1 MIEEIFAS
9 AEVTKNNEADSSD
22 RGNSYEDK
30 FPLGTL
36 DKLNQDK
43 LEPQSPRSFRKSKSS
58 GGDTAW
64 SKCYRVTVV
73 CVVLLCVL
81 LLTAVT
87 LLWIKYNILKTEII
101 QLKTSNNNLTIERD
115 QLQTSN
121 NNLTI
126 ERDQLQTSN
135 NNLTIERDQLQTS
148 YSNLTRERV
157 EVQRDRDKFPRT
169 LVDLN
174 KASCFNSKLYVMS
187 NEKKNWTE
195 SRQDCMNKGADLV
208 IINSA
213 EEQDFITEQLQGG
226 HAWIGLSDRDTEK
239 VWKWVDGTP
248 VTPGFSKW
256 GPNQPDNQKGD
267 EDCGMTGYPDEQH
280 WNDSPCSLKLFWICE
295 KRT

>member
-1 MIEEIFAS
+1 MFEGIYAN
-9 AEVTKNNEADSSD
+9 AEVTENNEADSSD
-22 RGNSYEDK
+22 SENSYEDV
-30 FPLGTL
+30 FV
-36 DKLNQDK
+36 NHDK

-126 ERDQLQTSN
+126 ERDQLQTSYSI
-135 NNLTIERDQLQTS
+135 LTSERDQVQRERNEFLRTLCNLEQTS
-148 YSNLTRERV
+148 
-157 EVQRDRDKFPRT
+157 
-169 LVDLN
+169 
-174 KASCFNSKLYVMS
+174 CFSSKLYFMS
-187 NEKKNWTE
+187 NEKKSWTE
-195 SRQDCMNKGADLV
+195 SRQYCRERGADLV
-208 IINSA
+208 IINSR
-213 EEQDFITEQLQGG
+213 EKQEFIANWLPGRQ
-226 HAWIGLSDRDTEK
+226 AWIGLSDIDTEGE
-239 VWKWVDGTP
+239 WKWVDGTRL
-248 VTPGFSKW
+248 TSGNWANK
-256 GPNQPDNQKGD
+256 QPDNYNN
-267 EDCGMTGYPDEQH
+267 EDCAETGYPDGQH
-280 WNDSPCSLKLFWICE
+280 WNDRPCSYKQGWICE